1 MSANLDLLASKL
13 GIATSFTD
21 AGLTQKTYTVCP
33 DVVRTFALALGY
45 PCANDDEV
53 AASLSKLDERRWQEA
68 LQPIYVC
75 RQDNVKIDIVLPRGQ
90 HLDALIVKDSR
101 RQIQTVRLEEY
112 QEPISYRL
120 ADKTLVKYAYA
131 FTTPLDIGYY
141 DLCARVGAKNYKSR
155 LAVAPERCF
164 EAAGNEQ
171 RLWGYAV
178 QLYSV
183 KSKRNWGVGDFT
195 DLAELVKMCARC
207 GASIIGLNP
216 LNVLCHD
223 FPENASPYQSISRLF
238 LNPIYIDVES
248 VPEFADKDK
257 QLIEGV
263 LAEVRSS
270 ELIQYNKVYPLKVK
284 MLEKCFKRFLE
295 GGNSARRHAFDKFCS
310 ERGQDLDKLALFQ
323 TLYEAECQKVWGGW
337 MAWPEEY
344 HSPSGSGILD
354 FADTHRQ
361 RIEFFKFMQFEA
373 DRQFGAVKNLVDE
386 LGLKIG
392 LYRDLAVGVGKDSA
406 EYWGNADLFIPGVGA
421 GAPPDA
427 FFPCGQ
433 SWGLGAFSP
442 EKLKD
447 LGYEPFIKILRAN
460 MQGAGALRIDHVMSL
475 MRLYMI
481 PDNQSNGTYVYYN
494 FADMLNIV
502 ALESQLNR
510 CIIVGESIGNVPDGF
525 LDTLQSRNIHS
536 LSVLWAER
544 ANAGWGGFL
553 APYDYPANAFTS
565 VGTHDMPPLKMWWFG
580 YDIEESFKLGMISS
594 EADKA
599 NAYHKR
605 EADRG
610 MLLSSLDAAGVWPE
624 DRPRSGNYI
633 YGEKYPE
640 GIEEAVH
647 RYIARSASP
656 VVLVQL
662 EDFLHVEKQQNLPG
676 TDRDKHPN
684 WRLKLPVNL
693 EDMETDPAYIRNVM
707 AIRKER

>member
-1 MSANLDLLASKL
+1 MSDNLYQLASEL
-13 GIATSFTD
+13 GIATSFSD
-21 AGLTQKTYTVCP
+21 AGLTQKTYTIAP
-33 DVVRTFALALGY
+33 ETIRLFASALGY
-45 PCANDDEV
+45 PCATE
-53 AASLSKLDERRWQEA
+53 AEITASIKKHAERRWAEV
-68 LQPIYVC
+68 LSPIYIC
-75 RQDNVKIDIVLPRGQ
+75 RQDNVWFDIVLPDGAQIDKFSVKNSHHQPQVVSFEFNGEPERYELSGQ
-90 HLDALIVKDSR
+90 
-101 RQIQTVRLEEY
+101 
-112 QEPISYRL
+112 P
-120 ADKTLVKYAYA
+120 LVKYKYSILGA
-131 FTTPLDIGYY
+131 LDIGYY
-141 DLCARVGAKNYKSR
+141 DLDVRIGQKNYKSR
-155 LAVAPERCF
+155 LAVAPERCY
-164 EAAGNEQ
+164 EAPQIAN

-183 KSKRNWGVGDFT
+183 RSRRNWGVGDFT
-195 DLAELVKMCARC
+195 DLQNLVKMCARC

-216 LNVLCHD
+216 LNVLSHD

-238 LNPIYIDVES
+238 LNPIYIDIEQ
-248 VPEFADKDK
+248 VPEFEEQDK

-263 LAEVRSS
+263 LAEVRGSDQ
-270 ELIQYNKVYPLKVK
+270 IQYGKVYPLKVK
-284 MLEKCFKRFLE
+284 MLEKCYKRFCE
-295 GGNSARRHAFDKFCS
+295 QKDGARRAAFSKFCAEQS
-310 ERGQDLDKLALFQ
+310 DELEKLAEFQ
-323 TLYEAECQKVWGGW
+323 TLYEIECQKVWGGW

-344 HSPSGSGILD
+344 KTPYGSGIPA
-354 FADTHRQ
+354 FAEQHRN

-373 DRQFGAVKNLVDE
+373 ARQFALVKKTVDE
-386 LGLKIG
+386 VGMPIG

-406 EYWGNADLFIPGVGA
+406 EYWGNPDVFIQGVGA

-433 SWGLGAFSP
+433 SWGLGAFAP
-442 EKLKD
+442 DKLQE
-447 LGYEPFIKILRAN
+447 LCYEPFIKILRAN
-460 MQGAGALRIDHVMSL
+460 MQGAGALRMDHVMSL

-481 PDNQSNGTYVYYN
+481 PDNQENGTYVYYN

-502 ALESQLNR
+502 ALESVLNK
-510 CIIVGESIGNVPDGF
+510 CVIVGESIGNVPDGF

-544 ANAGWGGFL
+544 ANTGWGGFL

-580 YDIEESFKLGMISS
+580 YDIEEAFKLGMISS

-610 MLLSSLDAAGVWPE
+610 MLLSSLDSAGVWPE

-633 YGEKYPE
+633 YGEQYPE

-676 TDRDKHPN
+676 TDRDRHPN

-693 EDMETDPAYIRNVM
+693 EDMENDIAYIRNVL